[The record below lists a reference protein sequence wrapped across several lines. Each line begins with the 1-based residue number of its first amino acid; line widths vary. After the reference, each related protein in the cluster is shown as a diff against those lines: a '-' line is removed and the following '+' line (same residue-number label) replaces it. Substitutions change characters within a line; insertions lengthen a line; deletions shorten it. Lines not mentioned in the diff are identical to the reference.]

1 MGFFD
6 FFRREK
12 RAETTPEC
20 DDVLLRALI
29 GGDKPD
35 EAAAMSVPAFAA
47 CVDFI
52 ANTVAGLPVK
62 LYRDCAEHQTAEE
75 VTGDIRVQLLNDD
88 GGDLL
93 TAYEARRAQ
102 IRDML
107 LHGAGYM
114 YIDRSG
120 GAIRSL
126 RYVRQDAVSVSMNAD
141 PIFKDNPDLDF
152 DGITKL
158 IFTDERFPPLEIV
171 DDE

>member
-6 FFRREK
+6 VLRREK
-12 RAETTPEC
+12 REITPEC

-62 LYRDCAEHQTAEE
+62 LYRDRAECQTAEE

-102 IRDML
+102 IRDRL
-107 LHGAGYM
+107 LHGAGY
-114 YIDRSG
+114 R
-120 GAIRSL
+120 
-126 RYVRQDAVSVSMNAD
+126 
-141 PIFKDNPDLDF
+141 
-152 DGITKL
+152 
-158 IFTDERFPPLEIV
+158 
-171 DDE
+171 